1 MEENKDT
8 AAMQENTDGTGQES
22 GGDGNVEK
30 RFTQEDV
37 NRIVKERLAKE
48 KGKGSEELD
57 NRRTELDTRAAE
69 LDKRERLLSAREELK
84 KNGFPDYLADLI
96 NTESEE
102 SIKTSIDLLTKWKGE
117 TKAELGSKVIGK
129 INAPGIIKSVE
140 YGESGEIRAAFGLD

>member
-8 AAMQENTDGTGQES
+8 AAMQENADGTGQES

-69 LDKRERLLSAREELK
+69 LDKRERLLTAREELK

-117 TKAELGSKVIGK
+117 TEAELKPKVIGK
-129 INAPGIIKSVE
+129 LDIPGTVRGID